1 MISSIDDFLVI
12 LLVGLLLFAGDK
24 TSASNIKS
32 IMNAFNE
39 FKKRR
44 DEFINEL
51 KRELNE
57 VTSSNNE
64 IIRDVSSTFN
74 QGLNE
79 AKNTLV
85 SSVNEIKLLEE
96 RIRELEDEI
105 ERLKRQNGNKP

>member
-24 TSASNIKS
+24 TSANNIKS

-57 VTSSNNE
+57 VTSSNTE

-85 SSVNEIKLLEE
+85 SSANEIKLLEE